1 MQSCLIVLHEDFTS
15 FKKGYQKIA
24 KERIDLL
31 SAKYQID
38 LFIPYYFKK
47 PKIFSKKKNINYFF
61 YKKNLI
67 STFFYTIYKLLFL
80 RPFQVALY
88 YDFGFKNFIKKNIK
102 NINYDLNYLFLYRG
116 FENIML
122 DKSNFIILDLIDP
135 VCYSLKLKSKNS
147 PLRFFYLIESFLC
160 NLYEKK
166 ISKYIHKVILISS
179 RDEKLINN
187 FKSITN
193 FPHIL
198 KKSQFKYSQYKK
210 GNICFSGNLNYS
222 ENINHVKWL
231 NEEILAKLEPQQ
243 KLYLIGANPRMSF
256 FNKFN
261 KKKIKIIKNPKNI
274 IIEISRFK
282 VSLNGKS
289 MYGSN
294 TKIFDSFCAN
304 TLPIV
309 TKEVKND
316 IYFKNY
322 PLIAK
327 SNEQYVNLLKK
338 LIENKNYYYKKIKQV
353 NNFKKKFFE
362 KNLRNKFFNIIKK

>member
-1 MQSCLIVLHEDFTS
+1 VQSCLIILHEDFTS

-24 KERIDLL
+24 KERIELL

-38 LFIPYYFKK
+38 LFIPYYFTK
-47 PKIFSKKKNINYFF
+47 PKKFFKKKNINYFF

-67 STFFYTIYKLLFL
+67 LSFFYTAYKLLFF

-88 YDFGFKNFIKKNIK
+88 YDYGFKAFIKKSIK
-102 NINYDLNYLFLYRG
+102 NKNYDLNYLFLYRG
-116 FENIML
+116 FENIKL
-122 DKSNFIILDLIDP
+122 SISNFVILDLIDP

-147 PLRFFYLIESFLC
+147 KLRFFYLMESYLC

-179 RDEKLINN
+179 RDAKHVNN
-187 FKSITN
+187 FKSIEN

-231 NEEILAKLEPQQ
+231 NKEILPKLEPQQ
-243 KLYLIGANPRMSF
+243 KLYLIGANPKMSF

-274 IIEISRFK
+274 IKEISRFK

-304 TLPIV
+304 ILPIV

-316 IYFKNY
+316 IYFNNY
-322 PLIAK
+322 PLIVN
-327 SNEQYVNLLKK
+327 SSEQYVNLLKK
-338 LIENKNYYYKKIKQV
+338 LIANKSYYYKKIRKV

-362 KNLRNKFFNIIKK
+362 RNLKNKFYNIIKK